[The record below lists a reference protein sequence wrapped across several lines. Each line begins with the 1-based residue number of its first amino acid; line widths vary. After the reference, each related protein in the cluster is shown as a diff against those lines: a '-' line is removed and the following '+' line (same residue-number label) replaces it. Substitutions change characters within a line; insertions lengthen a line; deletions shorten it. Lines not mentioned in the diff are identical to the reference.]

1 MRETHNPQASIF
13 EFYGEHETGQQLK
26 INSSI
31 LDANPTII
39 DAASTV
45 LIKPNTNETG
55 RNGLTVDS
63 IVRAGLLK
71 QMMGLTYDELS
82 FYLED
87 SLSYCTFARV
97 DYLNG
102 PSKTCLQSCIS
113 KIDAPT
119 WESIN
124 RILLADSAAKGIE
137 KGRMVRI
144 DSTVTE
150 SNIHEPTDS
159 S

>member
-26 INSSI
+26 IISSI

-87 SLSYCTFARV
+87 SLSY
-97 DYLNG
+97 
-102 PSKTCLQSCIS
+102 
-113 KIDAPT
+113 
-119 WESIN
+119 
-124 RILLADSAAKGIE
+124 
-137 KGRMVRI
+137 
-144 DSTVTE
+144 
-150 SNIHEPTDS
+150 
-159 S
+159 